1 MNEKYENIIINYPKN
16 LKSTVNKIKKELN
29 RFIEK
34 YKKIL
39 VLNSQKEIEVNII
52 ECENIDI
59 RVTNRLINVLITNKI
74 NIREI
79 SIMIELK
86 ILDILSKDKVYI
98 PDYVKEQVEQSFNLK
113 SKIESNNAAS
123 EKIVAELNKM

>member
-39 VLNSQKEIEVNII
+39 VLNSQKEIEVNFI

-113 SKIESNNAAS
+113 NKIESNNAAS
-123 EKIVAELNKM
+123 EKIIAELNKM